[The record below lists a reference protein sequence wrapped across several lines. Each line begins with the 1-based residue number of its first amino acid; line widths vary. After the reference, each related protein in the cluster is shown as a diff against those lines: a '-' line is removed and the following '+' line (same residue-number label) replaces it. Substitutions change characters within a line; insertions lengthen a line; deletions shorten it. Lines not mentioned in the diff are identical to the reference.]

1 VLRER
6 DQGDEHERRD
16 DRRAHRGMS
25 TLRIATNALYESCA
39 MSVQFSRGC
48 PFDCEFCDIVVTNG
62 RVPRTKSPHQLVAEL
77 EALRLAGW
85 RDVVFIVDDNF
96 TGNRKQAMEL
106 LRAIERL

>member
-1 VLRER
+1 MRDVGAVLARLSVRLRVLR
-6 DQGDEHERRD
+6 HRRD
-16 DRRAHRGMS
+16 ERTRAAH
-25 TLRIATNALYESCA
+25 E
-39 MSVQFSRGC
+39 V
-48 PFDCEFCDIVVTNG
+48 
-62 RVPRTKSPHQLVAEL
+62 PHQLVAEL